1 MILSGNV
8 ISEQKINLDI
18 QDIEKA
24 KKIFEC
30 LKFNELVEVKYHVI
44 VYEKDGMELAFQVVK
59 DLGTLIEYENDSD
72 FEGKTL
78 QEINC
83 VKQKMLE
90 AIRNTGIKITNEI
103 DVEKAY
109 ELIKM
114 NLK

>member
-8 ISEQKINLDI
+8 ISEQKISIDI

-30 LKFNELVEVKYHVI
+30 LGFKELVKVKYHVI
-44 VYEKDGMELAFQVVK
+44 VYANDGIEFAFQIVEN
-59 DLGTLIEYENDSD
+59 LGTLIEFENESD

-78 QEINC
+78 EEINI
-83 VKQKMLE
+83 VKQKMFE
-90 AIRNTGIKITNEI
+90 KIKNTGIKISNEI
-103 DVEKAY
+103 DVKKAY
-109 ELIKM
+109 ELIKK